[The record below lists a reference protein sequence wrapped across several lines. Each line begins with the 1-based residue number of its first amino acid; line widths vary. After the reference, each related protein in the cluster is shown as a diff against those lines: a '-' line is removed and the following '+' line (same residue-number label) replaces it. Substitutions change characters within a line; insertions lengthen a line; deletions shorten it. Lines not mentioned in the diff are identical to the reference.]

1 MFVETIVLPRPEWE
15 RWEERLRYSTDPP
28 KALIA
33 TIVWDSGDGQVTG
46 VNVWDTP
53 GAIADFYME
62 RVMPVV
68 EAEGEPTNKPQ
79 RHGEPLAFYL
89 RHKPCATSVTLRRA
103 GPDPRR
109 RFGRS

>member
-1 MFVETIVLPRPEWE
+1 MFVETIALPRPEWE

-28 KALIA
+28 QALIA

-53 GAIADFYME
+53 EAIADFYME
-62 RVMPVV
+62 RVRPFV
-68 EAEGEPTNKPQ
+68 EAEGEPANKPQ

-89 RHKPCATSVTLRRA
+89 RH
-103 GPDPRR
+103 
-109 RFGRS
+109 

>member
-1 MFVETIVLPRPEWE
+1 MFVETIVLPRPEWGP
-15 RWEERLRYSTDPP
+15 WEERLHYSTDPP
-28 KALIA
+28 DALIA

-62 RVMPVV
+62 RVRPIVD
-68 EAEGEPTNKPQ
+68 AEGEPTHKPE

-89 RHKPCATSVTLRRA
+89 RH
-103 GPDPRR
+103 
-109 RFGRS
+109 